1 MARIV
6 RLTELPEPGSAL
18 RQADA
23 IFWESAYTKTFA
35 DETSRVVYRE
45 LWFGRYL
52 AHVPGEFLLALGPN
66 SDVMGY
72 LAGSLTSD
80 APPLPGPDYYGLF
93 APELIARFPAHIHV
107 NVHADSRGNG
117 IGAELVR
124 AFADHCRARNVPGL
138 HAVTRQGSRSS
149 LFFEKCGLAPLET
162 AIWRNTELTFLAS
175 MPSAADVEFDPPRLR
190 DFPRV
195 PDLD

>member
-35 DETSRVVYRE
+35 DETSRVAYRE

-52 AHVPGEFLLALGPN
+52 AHVPGEFLLAFGPQG
-66 SDVMGY
+66 DVIGY
-72 LAGSLTSD
+72 LAASLTSD

-93 APELIARFPAHIHV
+93 GPGLIARFPAHIHV
-107 NVHADSRGNG
+107 NVRADSRGNG
-117 IGAELVR
+117 IGAALVR
-124 AFADHCRARNVPGL
+124 TFTGHCVANGVPGL
-138 HAVTRQGSRSS
+138 HAVTAEDSRSAV
-149 LFFEKCGLAPLET
+149 FFCRCGLVPLAT
-162 AIWRNTELTFLAS
+162 VIWHGRKIVFEAC
-175 MPSAADVEFDPPRLR
+175 SA
-190 DFPRV
+190 
-195 PDLD
+195 